1 MMSFLLLA
9 QMGNGHEQLGW
20 LSRKLLGVTL
30 TSAEW
35 VLWLLV
41 ILSVLSI
48 ALMLERA
55 VYFATHR
62 LPNSE
67 ELALRLARGEF
78 EAVRGAVGNH
88 KGMEAAVIREAL
100 ASVAQGPETV
110 EQVIAST
117 VARERPQYERY
128 LSFLGT
134 LGNNAPFIG
143 LFGTVLGIIKAF
155 NDLGQ
160 MNIKGGAMQQT
171 VMAGISEA
179 LVATAVGLAVAI
191 PAVVAFNVF
200 NRQLKTLT
208 SRTTALGH
216 ALVGSLH
223 AQATRSESAPRAVA
237 SGEGR

>member
-1 MMSFLLLA
+1 MYVPA
-9 QMGNGHEQLGW
+9 QVSAEHLGW
-20 LSRKLLGVTL
+20 LSGKLLGVTL

-35 VLWLLV
+35 VLWVLV
-41 ILSVLSI
+41 CLSVLSI
-48 ALMLERA
+48 AVMLERGL
-55 VYFATHR
+55 YFARHR
-62 LPNSE
+62 LTDSE
-67 ELALRLARGEF
+67 TLAVRLARGEF
-78 EAVRGAVGNH
+78 EAVRVAVQG
-88 KGMEAAVIREAL
+88 KRGMEAAVIREAL
-100 ASVAQGPETV
+100 ASAERGADAV
-110 EQVIAST
+110 EEIIAST
-117 VARERPQYERY
+117 VARERPQYERF

-155 NDLGQ
+155 HDLGSI
-160 MNIKGGAMQQT
+160 NVKGAAIQQT

-216 ALVGSLH
+216 ALVGAL
-223 AQATRSESAPRAVA
+223 RAEA
-237 SGEGR
+237 N